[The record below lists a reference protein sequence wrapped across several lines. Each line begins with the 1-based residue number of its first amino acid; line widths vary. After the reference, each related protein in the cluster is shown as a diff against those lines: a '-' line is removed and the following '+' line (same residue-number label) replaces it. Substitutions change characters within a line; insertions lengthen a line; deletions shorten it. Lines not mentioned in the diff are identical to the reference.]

1 MSASSKNII
10 LSKGDS
16 ADTKTGELQF
26 VSATSGQGLGKV
38 SFKNDA
44 TSTERSLKLSVDSNE
59 VLINNK
65 GYVGIGTSNPESSL
79 TIKGN
84 INNYKESNYPYR
96 LTSLALNVNGETNQY
111 SYSNDAT
118 AVSATN
124 FAGNTQLTIEIWFK
138 TISTDDSPRYIF
150 VKGNHGYSIQI
161 NCQDRKIGYVDNYGR
176 LYFGHQHH
184 IYTGNNVF
192 EINKWQHLAVT
203 VNTATNTYGQLNFY
217 INGIN
222 VHTFNGTSSK
232 RIEIRDVWN
241 GSGDN
246 NYNLYLGTSVT
257 AGVALNVFQGYLADL
272 RIWDTELDQ
281 ATIQAWY
288 DKDLNSSHPKYNT
301 NLGNRNWNFDSN
313 LISINNTMNWLI
325 YYKHTDGNHYIGGGQ
340 LLENETWPNEIK
352 SGRNKIG
359 GFVAE
364 DNSKVKG
371 DFTVER
377 GMRINITHPLHYE
390 TCTLNGY
397 TVVNGPLSI
406 NTIGPIMAGYH
417 CHINN
422 KLYVPYVTI
431 EQWISSPSYLPFTGG
446 HTSIT
451 KEQYN
456 NINNNNN
463 IDLINDLSY
472 YLNRIGYIVRSIGKY
487 YNDNSNLE
495 REKPTINESI
505 PIIELTKTEKDISS
519 FGIISGTYEHNEVKR
534 LIINSVG
541 EGAIMVSN
549 YNGNIINGHYITS
562 SAVEGLGMKQDS
574 EFLANY
580 TVAKSTQDEDFTSDY
595 QEITH
600 TNGQTYRYKLI
611 GCTYHC
617 G

>member
-65 GYVGIGTSNPESSL
+65 GYVGIGTSNAESSL

-96 LTSLALNVNGETNQY
+96 LTSLSLNANGETNQY
-111 SYSNDAT
+111 AYCDDAT
-118 AVSATN
+118 AISDTN
-124 FAGNTQLTIEIWFK
+124 FAGKTQLTIEIWFK
-138 TISTDDSPRYIF
+138 TISTDNTPRYIF

-161 NCQDRKIGYVDNYGR
+161 NCHNRTIGYIDNYGTTG
-176 LYFGHQHH
+176 FGHSQY
-184 IYTGNNVF
+184 IYTVNNVF

-241 GSGDN
+241 GSGGGD
-246 NYNLYLGTSVT
+246 YNLYLGTSV
-257 AGVALNVFQGYLADL
+257 AYGKPKDVFQGYLADL

-288 DKDLNSSHPKYNT
+288 DKDLNSTHSKYD
-301 NLGNRNWNFDSN
+301 NLNDRYWKFDGSRKS
-313 LISINNTMNWLI
+313 SINNVKIWKFSGVGL
-325 YYKHTDGNHYIGGGQ
+325 DRF
-340 LLENETWPNEIK
+340 ETWTDKIK
-352 SGRNKIG
+352 SGKNKIG
-359 GFVAE
+359 GFDA
-364 DNSKVKG
+364 DNSSYINGKFMTSGSIGVGTIIPDERLHVMGHTILQGKVA
-371 DFTVER
+371 
-377 GMRINITHPLHYE
+377 
-390 TCTLNGY
+390 
-397 TVVNGPLSI
+397 I
-406 NTIGPIMAGYH
+406 NTSEVHPTFHLHVNNHMYAPYITIG
-417 CHINN
+417 
-422 KLYVPYVTI
+422 
-431 EQWISSPSYLPFTGG
+431 QWITSPSYLPFTGG

-463 IDLINDLSY
+463 IDLINDLSF
-472 YLNRIGYIVRSIGKY
+472 YLNRIGYIVRSTGKY
-487 YNDNSNLE
+487 YNENSDLE
-495 REKPTINESI
+495 REKPTINESL

-519 FGIISGTYEHNEVKR
+519 FGIISSTYEQNEVKR

-562 SAVEGLGMKQDS
+562 SALEGLGMKQDS
-574 EFLANY
+574 NSLKNY

-600 TNGQTYRYKLI
+600 SDGQTYRYKLI

>member
-65 GYVGIGTSNPESSL
+65 GYVGIGTTNPESSL

-96 LTSLALNVNGETNQY
+96 LTSLSLNANGETNQY
-111 SYSNDAT
+111 AYSSSAT
-118 AVSATN
+118 AITATN

-138 TISTDDSPRYIF
+138 TISTDNTPRYIF

-161 NCQDRKIGYVDNYGR
+161 NCQDRKIGYIDNFGTTG
-176 LYFGHQHH
+176 FGHGRY

-203 VNTATNTYGQLNFY
+203 VNTATYGQLKFY
-217 INGIN
+217 INGIH
-222 VHTFNGTSSK
+222 VYTFNGTLNQQV
-232 RIEIRDVWN
+232 EIRDVWN
-241 GSGDN
+241 GGGSDKT
-246 NYNLYLGTSVT
+246 LYLGTSVA
-257 AGVALNVFQGYLADL
+257 AGLGQNVFQGYLADL
-272 RIWDTELDQ
+272 RIWDTELSQ
-281 ATIQAWY
+281 STIQAWY
-288 DKDLNSSHPKYNT
+288 DKDVNSHPNYSS
-301 NLGNRNWNFDSN
+301 NLGNRNWNFNSSVLSDLTN
-313 LISINNTMNWLI
+313 GWAWALYGAYLTN
-325 YYKHTDGNHYIGGGQ
+325 D
-340 LLENETWPNEIK
+340 ETWTDKIK
-352 SGRNKIG
+352 SGKNKIG
-359 GFVAE
+359 GFIATDKSNIRSDLIIDGHVAIGQPYR
-364 DNSKVKG
+364 NAYYNLHVNN
-371 DFTVER
+371 
-377 GMRINITHPLHYE
+377 RIYAPYIHADA
-390 TCTLNGY
+390 
-397 TVVNGPLSI
+397 VN
-406 NTIGPIMAGYH
+406 
-417 CHINN
+417 
-422 KLYVPYVTI
+422 
-431 EQWISSPSYLPFTGG
+431 PFTGA
-446 HTSIT
+446 HLSIT

-463 IDLINDLSY
+463 IDLINDLSF
-472 YLNRIGYIVRSIGKY
+472 YLNKIGYIVRSMGKY
-487 YNDNSNLE
+487 YNIDNNLE
-495 REKPTINESI
+495 REKPSIFESL
-505 PIIELTKTEKDISS
+505 PVIELINKEKDPSC
-519 FGIISGTYEHNEVKR
+519 FGIIADIIQDDFKR

-562 SAVEGLGMKQDS
+562 SALEGLGMKQDS
-574 EFLANY
+574 NSLKNY